1 MDITFTAH
9 AEWRLT
15 KRKILRGEVLDAIK
29 YPDIILKKYGK
40 YYYQKQLNRGAI
52 EIVCEKIGKSLN
64 IITLYWL

>member
-15 KRKILRGEVLDAIK
+15 KRKIIREEALDAIK
-29 YPDIILKKYGK
+29 NPNKTIKKYGK
-40 YYYQKQLNRGAI
+40 YYYQKRFSRGTI
-52 EIVCEKIGKSLN
+52 EVVCEKTEKSLN